1 MLANKNAR
9 ISSFIWKACRGS
21 VKHDWL
27 QQKVEWGPIRH
38 VLKQQT
44 KISLVVLKYIE
55 KLRLIEFSQL
65 YC

>member
-1 MLANKNAR
+1 MQGFCEAR
-9 ISSFIWKACRGS
+9 LISAKG
-21 VKHDWL
+21 
-27 QQKVEWGPIRH
+27 EWSPIRH

-44 KISLVVLKYIE
+44 KISLIVLKYVE